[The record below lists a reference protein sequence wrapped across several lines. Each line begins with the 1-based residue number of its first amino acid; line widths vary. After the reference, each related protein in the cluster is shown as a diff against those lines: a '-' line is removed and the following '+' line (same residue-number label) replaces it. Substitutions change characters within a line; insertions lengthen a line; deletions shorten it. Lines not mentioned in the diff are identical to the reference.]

1 MKKGAAIV
9 TGASSGIGLAVSKAL
24 CDLGYEVYGIGREFQ
39 DRPSSGRFH
48 PLCCDLLDTDRLCA
62 LVKEVSSKEQICAL
76 INNAG
81 CAYYGLHEELSPKKI
96 QQMVRTNLEVPLI
109 LSSLLL
115 RQLKKQGGFIVNISS
130 VTAGASNPHGCAYG
144 ATKAGLSSFSRSLFD
159 EARKYGVK
167 VVAVSPD
174 MTKTGLYR
182 NAGFTVGDEEASY
195 LEPKEVARAVAFA
208 LSQREGAVVT
218 ELTLRPQIHRI
229 KRKTGKKEAF

>member
-144 ATKAGLSSFSRSLFD
+144 ATKAGLSSFSRSLLILTYNVFSSIKQLLFHRSSTISCLVHRSFFIRQ
-159 EARKYGVK
+159 ARIRASFFVSS
-167 VVAVSPD
+167 AVCSP
-174 MTKTGLYR
+174 
-182 NAGFTVGDEEASY
+182 
-195 LEPKEVARAVAFA
+195 
-208 LSQREGAVVT
+208 
-218 ELTLRPQIHRI
+218 
-229 KRKTGKKEAF
+229 